1 MIIKTSLKKIKK
13 KDVVFQFLICLEFVC
28 IKSFSTVA
36 VFIRP

>member
-13 KDVVFQFLICLEFVC
+13 KDVFQFLICLEFVC